1 MTEIFIENKPL
12 DITEGISSLITFSID
27 DVKDFASRNTAFSKT
42 ILLPGTSNNNFL
54 FGHIFDARVSNLYD
68 STSDNVETNF
78 NPSVSAQCIILQD
91 HVQVFKGTL
100 RLLEIVINE
109 GVPEYE
115 VAVFGELG
123 GLISAIGNKKI
134 EELNFSAYNHTFNTT
149 NIINSWSATFGTGYY
164 YPLIDYGGVSV
175 NKKDYDIRSLRPA
188 FFVREILDK
197 IITGAG
203 YTWESDLFN
212 TLRFKS
218 LIIPNNSK
226 NFQRGTYTLI
236 NASRTTGAQI
246 LNSGSG
252 TVVNISFNS
261 YPLYLFTGGPATFT
275 YGGSANVNCSVRV
288 SFSGSYVANST
299 GYKLKLYKNGVEQTA
314 FTKTIPITGDS
325 LTRFYSWSSTND
337 LIFSTGDTI
346 VLKAES
352 DFSPAGSD
360 NLTAI
365 GGLQVVSYTPIN
377 VDINNGNSLLMNELL
392 PRNIQQFDFLQSIIR
407 LFNLYIYEDT
417 DIPKRIKIEPYVN
430 FYDLNVSGVTDWTHK
445 VDRSKEARIKPMSEL
460 NSRFYNFR
468 FKKDSDY
475 YNDLYFSR
483 YNESYGDYTYDSAFE
498 FVNSNT
504 DITLI
509 FSPSVL
515 VGYTG
520 EDKVVPAMFKKTS
533 GVEERTDTN
542 IRILQALRVTGVSN
556 WAIKDG
562 ASVLT
567 TTSEYGYGGHYDDP
581 DAPNNDIHFGVPNEL
596 YFALATGSISTT
608 QFNVYYSPYM
618 AEITDKDSKLLSCY
632 MKLNTSDIRNLDF
645 SKLIYVDGSYWRISK
660 IEDWD
665 AVNPDVCKVELL
677 KVISINY

>member
-42 ILLPGTSNNNFL
+42 ISLPGTSNNNFL

-78 NPSVSAQCIILQD
+78 NPSVSARCIILQD

-134 EELNFSAYNHTFNTT
+134 EELNFSAYDHTYNTT
-149 NIINSWSATFGTGYY
+149 NIINSWAATFGTGYY

-197 IITGAG
+197 IITDAG
-203 YTWESDLFN
+203 YTWESNLFE

-218 LIIPNNSK
+218 LIVPNNSK

-314 FTKTIPITGDS
+314 FTKTIPLAGDS

-337 LIFSTGDTI
+337 LIFSTGDTL
-346 VLKAES
+346 VLKAEA
-352 DFSPAGSD
+352 DFSPTGTD

-365 GGLQVVSYTPIN
+365 GGLQVISYTPIS
-377 VDINNGNSLLMNELL
+377 VDINNGDSLLMNELL

-417 DIPKRIKIEPYVN
+417 DIPKRIKIEPYVD
-430 FYDLNVSGVTDWTHK
+430 FYDLNVSGVTDWTYK

-504 DITLI
+504 DIALI

-556 WAIKDG
+556 WSIKDG

-581 DAPNNDIHFGVPNEL
+581 DAPSNDIHFGVPNEL

-632 MKLNTSDIRNLDF
+632 MKLNTADIRNLDF

-677 KVISINY
+677 KVINISY